1 MSSSNMKEKGANVES
16 QNMKLVGY
24 NDLQGRDSL
33 QVACKADWIYVGHHN
48 GQEYNPLTGALEW
61 NGTSIIDVSDPVKPT
76 LVSHIPN
83 AESTNSRAVQV
94 VYNFYDGNDYLIR
107 NHETATVCKFEIFK
121 ITDRANPLKVSE
133 ITSTPAGPLTWSHKG
148 WWDVAT
154 GLFFAAI
161 DEPGFRPGA
170 HMAVW
175 DLSDPYN
182 PTYVCSHWL
191 YGQKLTEPDPGIKM
205 VLHHPV
211 IDMPNKK
218 AYYAYA
224 SGGSV
229 AVVDISDIHNPMV
242 TLNMKIQPPFQ
253 GPHTAMPF
261 YGVQTPDFTPGYGDI
276 RDFIVVCNEAG
287 DAGWKCEQVRT
298 MLFILDVTAWDN
310 PIFVDTFR
318 VLETEGNFCSRGGRF
333 GPHQFAETKDG
344 ELYSL
349 KDNDNLLYV
358 AYFNAGLRV
367 LDLSDPYNMKEVGY
381 YIPETSSMTKKRG
394 KVVIQ
399 TNDVDIDY
407 RGLAYISD
415 RAGTGLHI
423 LQFIPF

>member
-1 MSSSNMKEKGANVES
+1 MPSSNAEKQHV
-16 QNMKLVGY
+16 KLIGY

-33 QVACKADWIYVGHHN
+33 QVACKGDWVYVGHHN
-48 GQEYNPLTGALEW
+48 GYEHNPLTGALEW
-61 NGTSIIDVSDPVKPT
+61 NGTSIIDISDPSKAK
-76 LVSHIPN
+76 LVAHIPN

-107 NHETATVCKFEIFK
+107 NHETATVRKFEIFK
-121 ITDRANPLKVSE
+121 ITDRAKPLKIAE
-133 ITSTPAGPLTWSHKG
+133 ITATPAGPLTFTHKG
-148 WWDVAT
+148 WWDKAT
-154 GLFFAAI
+154 GLYFAAI
-161 DEPGFRPGA
+161 NESGFRPGS
-170 HMAVW
+170 HMAIW
-175 DLSDPYN
+175 DLSNPYN
-182 PTYVCSHWL
+182 PTYVCNHWL
-191 YGQKLTEPDPGIKM
+191 SDQKLNEPDPGIGM

-218 AYYAYA
+218 VYYSYA

-229 AVVDISDIHNPMV
+229 AVVDINDIHNPMV
-242 TLNMKIQPPFQ
+242 ILNVKIPPPFK
-253 GPHTAMPF
+253 GPHTSMPF

-276 RDFIVVCNEAG
+276 RDFIVVCSEAN

-298 MLFILDVTAWDN
+298 MLFMLDVTAWNN
-310 PIFVDTFR
+310 PIFIDTFR
-318 VLETEGNFCSRGGRF
+318 VPEAKGNFCSRGGRF

-349 KDNDNLLYV
+349 KDNNNLLYV

-381 YIPETSSMTKKRG
+381 YIPQITAMTKERG

-415 RAGTGLHI
+415 RAGTGLHV
-423 LQFIPF
+423 LQFVPYTYK

>member
-1 MSSSNMKEKGANVES
+1 MPSSKPEKQHVE
-16 QNMKLVGY
+16 LVGY
-24 NDLQGRDSL
+24 NELQGRDSL
-33 QVACKADWIYVGHHN
+33 QVACKGDWVYIGHHN
-48 GQEYNPLTGALEW
+48 GYEYNSLTGALEW
-61 NGTSIIDVSDPVKPT
+61 NGTSIIDTSNPAEAT
-76 LVSHIPN
+76 LVAHIAN
-83 AESTNSRAVQV
+83 TESTNSRAVQV
-94 VYNFYDGNDYLIR
+94 VYDFNDGNDYLIR
-107 NHETATVCKFEIFK
+107 NHETATVRKFEIFL
-121 ITDRANPLKVSE
+121 ITDRTKPVKISE
-133 ITSTPAGPLTWSHKG
+133 ITATPAGQLTFAHKG
-148 WWDVAT
+148 WWDQAT
-154 GLFFAAI
+154 GLYFAAI
-161 DEPGFRPGA
+161 NEPGFRPGSHLA
-170 HMAVW
+170 IW
-175 DLSDPYN
+175 DLSDPYQ
-182 PTYVCSHWL
+182 PAYVSNHWL
-191 YGQKLTEPDPGIKM
+191 SGQKLTEPDPGIRL

-211 IDMPNKK
+211 VDMPNKQV
-218 AYYAYA
+218 YYSYA

-229 AVVDISDIHNPMV
+229 AVVAIDDIHHPV
-242 TLNMKIQPPFQ
+242 VILNQKIQPPFK

-276 RDFIVVCNEAG
+276 RDFIVVCSEAG

-298 MLFILDVTAWDN
+298 MLFMLDVTARDN

-318 VLETEGNFCSRGGRF
+318 VPEATGNFSSRGGRF

-349 KDNDNLLYV
+349 KDNNNLLYV

-381 YIPETSSMTKKRG
+381 YIPPTTALTKERG

-423 LQFIPF
+423 LQFVADANR